1 MPEKNFKKTSKKR
14 LEDIRQK
21 NSKGELETAAESA
34 GDMAMELGGMYA
46 SIGKNEKAGAQYRN
60 AGDGYMIARNAY
72 KRKGNESKAK
82 EMYKKA
88 VRTTQLMIE
97 KHGLITASI
106 FLIVGLFFSTPI
118 LTGNI
123 SSNSNNHILNIIG
136 ISLITIG
143 ITIFIFKLKK

>member
-1 MPEKNFKKTSKKR
+1 
-14 LEDIRQK
+14 
-21 NSKGELETAAESA
+21 
-34 GDMAMELGGMYA
+34 
-46 SIGKNEKAGAQYRN
+46 
-60 AGDGYMIARNAY
+60 MIARNAY